1 MNREIILSLYKSKLK
16 IARNLGYKY
25 GKWNDLIII
34 HNYNKTVFKYIKRK
48 RRHKFGDIIMN
59 NVRYWYKI
67 NKYETDNI
75 LINRYIDYGFYIL
88 KKLNYL
94 LHR

>member
-1 MNREIILSLYKSKLK
+1 
-16 IARNLGYKY
+16 
-25 GKWNDLIII
+25 
-34 HNYNKTVFKYIKRK
+34 
-48 RRHKFGDIIMN
+48 MN

-75 LINRYIDYGFYIL
+75 LINKYIDYGFYIL